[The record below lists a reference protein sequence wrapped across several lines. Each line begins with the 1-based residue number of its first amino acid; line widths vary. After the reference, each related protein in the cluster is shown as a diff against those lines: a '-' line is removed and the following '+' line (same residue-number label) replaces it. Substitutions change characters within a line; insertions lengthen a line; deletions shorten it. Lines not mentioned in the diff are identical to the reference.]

1 MPNND
6 PILRVRPGRLIDDQ
20 KRKQAAVLFAHDI
33 GYRRVADM
41 LGLSVFTVRDW
52 ARQWRK
58 GKFNVEASRKL
69 YTYTEE
75 FKREV
80 VELRLSG
87 MTWKQL
93 ERETGISPATC
104 RRWISQFGAQE
115 ALKAP
120 DDTQGGEEEGKAP
133 KKL

>member
-1 MPNND
+1 M
-6 PILRVRPGRLIDDQ
+6 
-20 KRKQAAVLFAHDI
+20 LFAHNI

-69 YTYTEE
+69 YEYTEE

-80 VELRLSG
+80 VDLRLSG
-87 MTWKQL
+87 MTWKEL
-93 ERETGISPATC
+93 ERETGISSATC
-104 RRWISQFGAQE
+104 RRWIAQFAVQESQTS
-115 ALKAP
+115 P
-120 DDTQGGEEEGKAP
+120 DESHGGKDSGKTP
-133 KKL
+133 EKQ